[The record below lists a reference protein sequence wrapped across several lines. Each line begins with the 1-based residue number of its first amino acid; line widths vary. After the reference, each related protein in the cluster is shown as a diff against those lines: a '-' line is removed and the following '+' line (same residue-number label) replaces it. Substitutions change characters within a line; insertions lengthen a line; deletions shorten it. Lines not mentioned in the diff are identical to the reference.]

1 MRRCSRL
8 SSLEPEFGEAL
19 DRGGYAV
26 GAAAAA
32 RTELEARAVEAG
44 LNGDQLVHLVLPL
57 LRQLVLLRQGS
68 AQSDQGRRGVMQ
80 APRSSEQDGLYKP
93 IVLVNGPV
101 GAGKTTLGRA
111 LQRFAP
117 GFGLH
122 LAVASIDDA
131 YFPLAERRRR
141 LAGNPF
147 GVMRVPPGSHDIPL
161 LMERLQ
167 AWRAGSRL
175 RLPRFDKTLA
185 DGQGDRAGESEESAD
200 ALVLEGW
207 LMGCRALGRDRLAGA
222 MARLEGWNLSQ
233 PELEWLPH
241 WDRELEAYAALW
253 QSCDGLWLLKPSH
266 WSLPRRWRF
275 QAEARQRR
283 AGGAWLAPRALA
295 QLVRASLHSLPPP
308 LYQDPLVAG
317 SADQANGGLPL
328 LGITLLDRRRRCQP
342 RQPGQRGEA
351 GLG

>member
-1 MRRCSRL
+1 MRRCSRP
-8 SSLEPEFGEAL
+8 SSLEPELGPAPN
-19 DRGGYAV
+19 RGGHAI

-32 RTELEARAVEAG
+32 LTELEARAVEAG
-44 LNGDQLVHLVLPL
+44 LNGEQFVHLVLPL
-57 LRQLVLLRQGS
+57 LKRLVLLQRGS
-68 AQSDQGRRGVMQ
+68 AQADQDLSSAMQ
-80 APRSSEQDGLYKP
+80 APCRSNHHGIHKP
-93 IVLVNGPV
+93 IVLLNGPV
-101 GAGKTTLGRA
+101 GVGKTTLGRT
-111 LQRFAP
+111 LQLLAP
-117 GFGLH
+117 CLGLH
-122 LAVASIDDA
+122 LAVASIDDV

-147 GVMRVPPGSHDIPL
+147 GVMRVPPGSHDIGL
-161 LMERLQ
+161 LMERLRL
-167 AWRAGSRL
+167 WRAGSRL
-175 RLPRFDKTLA
+175 RLPRFDKTLV
-185 DGQGDRAGESEESAD
+185 DGQGDRAGETEQSAD

-207 LMGCRALGRDRLAGA
+207 LVGCRALGSDRLAGA

-241 WDRELEAYAALW
+241 WDRELEAYEGLW
-253 QSCDGLWLLKPSH
+253 QSCDGLWLLRPNH

-283 AGGAWLAPRALA
+283 AGGAWLSPGALD

-317 SADQANGGLPL
+317 PAADANGQLPL
-328 LGITLLDRRRRCQP
+328 LGFTLLDRRRRCLSSQL
-342 RQPGQRGEA
+342 GEL